1 MSTADEFFQQD
12 NYVDEEV
19 ESNIDFD
26 RELE

>member
-19 ESNIDFD
+19 ESNDDFD